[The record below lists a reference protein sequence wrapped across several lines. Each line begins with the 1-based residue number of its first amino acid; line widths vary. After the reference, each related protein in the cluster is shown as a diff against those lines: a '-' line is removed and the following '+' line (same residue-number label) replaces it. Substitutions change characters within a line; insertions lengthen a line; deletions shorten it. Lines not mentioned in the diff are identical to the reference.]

1 MTIGE
6 KIKLSRIRKGLSQ
19 KDLASLIGVDISFI
33 CKVEKSEKK
42 LSLEKLELV
51 STILNLDFLKYKNEY
66 YYDKIDS
73 IFENENEEFKV
84 MIINNIINKKNV

>member
-51 STILNLDFLKYKNEY
+51 STILNLDFLKYKNEH